1 MTGTQALTR
10 AVTILRGAGIDD
22 PARDARR
29 LLAHV
34 LQITPGRLTL
44 VLPDPITEA
53 QLTAFDCLIQRRAV
67 REPVSHLTGTR
78 AFFGREF
85 HVSPAV
91 LDPRPETETLIERAL
106 AAEFSRVLDL
116 GTGSGCILL
125 TLLAERPEAQGMGTD
140 LSTDALAV
148 AQANA
153 DRLGL
158 RSRATWASGSWFDAV
173 PQDVF
178 FDLIVSNPPYIGRAE
193 MPGLAPE
200 LAFEPRMALTDEADG
215 LTAYRAIVA
224 GASAHLTPYGR
235 LIVEIGPTQGSAVC
249 DLFHA
254 AGLGNVTLHSDLDG
268 RDRVV
273 SGANLPRTDIQQ

>member
-53 QLTAFDCLIQRRAV
+53 QATAFDSLIQRRAV

-106 AAEFSRVLDL
+106 ATEFSRVLDL

-158 RSRATWASGSWFDAV
+158 RTRATWASSSWFDAV
-173 PQDVF
+173 PQDMR
-178 FDLIVSNPPYIGRAE
+178 FDLIVSNPPYIGLAE

-215 LTAYRAIVA
+215 LTAYRALA
-224 GASAHLTPYGR
+224 TGARAHLTQGGR

-249 DLFHA
+249 DLFNA